1 LKVAKSLWCICTE
14 HQGMD
19 EQLNG
24 LLILESVA

>member
-1 LKVAKSLWCICTE
+1 LKVAKSLWCIYTE
-14 HQGMD
+14 HQRMD

>member
-1 LKVAKSLWCICTE
+1 LWCIYTE